1 MRTLIELGATWYG
14 WTHQPANQSAV
25 RRMAA
30 GSATLF
36 VILLVLACGTPPPG
50 SGPLPSG
57 GGAVGAGGWPVPP
70 GTPITRGYGCH
81 PFYTGVRGP
90 CGTLWWHVGI
100 DWAAAPGTPLF
111 AVRDMTIQY
120 AGADTGTMNC
130 AWIDGSQPPHTGFG
144 YYVKAADGA
153 GLVYWYGHVSSF
165 AVAVGQQVANGTQV
179 AGMGSTGCSTG
190 SHLHFRVRHNG
201 LDINPMT
208 ILQQP

>member
-1 MRTLIELGATWYG
+1 MRTLINLGAVCYHWM
-14 WTHQPANQSAV
+14 HQPANQPAV

-30 GSATLF
+30 GSAVVC

-50 SGPLPSG
+50 SVPINS
-57 GGAVGAGGWPVPP
+57 GGAVGTGGWPVPP
-70 GTPITRGYGCH
+70 GTSITRGYGCH

-90 CGTLWWHVGI
+90 CGNAWWHDGI
-100 DWAAAPGTPLF
+100 DFAADTGTPVF
-111 AVRDMTIQY
+111 AVRDIAIQF
-120 AGADTGTMNC
+120 AGADTNSVDC
-130 AWIDGSQPPHTGFG
+130 SWINGSQPPHTGFG
-144 YYVKAADGA
+144 YYVRAADGA

-165 AVAVGQQVANGTQV
+165 TVAAGQQVPARYQV

-190 SHLHFRVRHNG
+190 SHLHFRVRQGG